1 MLKWMRAPE
10 TNWEEYRRRLE
21 ELDLKAVT
29 DAGSRRAILL
39 VLNLVEELKL
49 ENRHLR
55 EENQGLREEIQRLK
69 GEGGQ
74 PRIPPNPSPSGTPTA
89 SPSSEKERHQPK
101 LRHKRSKLEQ
111 IEVSR
116 EEVLQVDPA
125 QLPPDAEFKGYEA
138 TVVQDVKMEIDTVRF
153 LKEKYYSPA
162 AGKTYLAPLPAGYQ
176 GAYGP
181 GVRALA
187 LVFYYA
193 SNMSQPKIVEWFE
206 HVGIQL
212 SAGELS
218 QWLSQESEL
227 FRREKAAVYE
237 AGLRSSPWQHLDE
250 TGTRVNGQHQQCH
263 IVCNPLY
270 TAYFTTEKKDRLS
283 IVDVLRG
290 LRPRTFRFNAEASEW
305 LQAASLS
312 PGLIRTLQSLP
323 PDQDLSEAEV
333 TGWLERHLPA
343 LGQPQR
349 HQILQAGAIA
359 AYHAEVGFPVVRL
372 LLCDD
377 ASQFK
382 GVTEERALCWIH
394 EGRHYK
400 QLEPLVPYHQELLN
414 GFLERYWGF
423 YGKLLYYRSQPTAV
437 EAARLGEAF
446 DALFSTV
453 TGYQALDHRIALTQA
468 KKEALLK
475 VLTHPEIPL
484 HNNPAEL
491 GARLRVRKRDVS
503 FGPRT
508 PAGKQA
514 WDTFHT
520 LVSTTQKLGVSFYQ
534 YVQDRVRGANQVPSL
549 AELIQQK
556 AQALNLGAS
565 WDSS

>member
-1 MLKWMRAPE
+1 MLKWMNAPE
-10 TNWEEYRRRLE
+10 TNWEEYRRQLE
-21 ELDLKAVT
+21 ELDLKAIT
-29 DAGSRRAILL
+29 DEGSRRAILL

-55 EENQGLREEIQRLK
+55 EENQRLREGIQRLK
-69 GEGGQ
+69 GEQGP
-74 PRIPPNPSPSGTPTA
+74 PRLPPNPSLSGTTTA
-89 SPSSEKERHQPK
+89 SHSSEKERHQPK
-101 LRHKRSKLEQ
+101 ERHKRSKLEQ
-111 IEVSR
+111 IEVTR
-116 EEVLQVDPA
+116 EEVLAVDPT
-125 QLPPDAEFKGYEA
+125 QLPPDAEFKGYET
-138 TVVQDVKMEIDTVRF
+138 TVVQDVKIEIDNVRF

-162 AGKTYLAPLPAGYQ
+162 EGKTYLAPLPAGYQ
-176 GAYGP
+176 GTYGP
-181 GVRALA
+181 GVKALA

-193 SNMSQPKIVEWFE
+193 SNMSQPKIVDWFA

-212 SAGELS
+212 SAGALS
-218 QWLSQESEL
+218 QWLSQAPEP
-227 FRREKAAVYE
+227 FQREKAAVYE

-250 TGTRVNGQHQQCH
+250 TGTRVNGQNQQCH

-290 LRPRTFRFNAEASEW
+290 LRPRTFRFNAEAYQW
-305 LQAASLS
+305 LQPAGLS
-312 PGLIRTLQSLP
+312 PSLLGGLRSLP
-323 PDQDLSEAEV
+323 PDQDLSEAQV
-333 TGWLERHLPA
+333 TEWLERHLPR

-382 GVTEERALCWIH
+382 GVTEELALCWIH

-400 QLEPLVPYHQELLN
+400 QLEPLVPHHQQLLD
-414 GFLERYWGF
+414 GFLQRYWGF
-423 YGKLLYYRSQPTAV
+423 YGKLLHYRSQPTLV
-437 EAARLGEAF
+437 EAACLAEEF
-446 DALFSTV
+446 DQLFSTV
-453 TGYQALDHRIALTQA
+453 TGYQVLDHRVALTQA

-508 PAGKQA
+508 AKGKQA

-520 LVSTTQKLGVSFYQ
+520 LVSTTKKLGVSFYQ
-534 YVQDRVRGANQVPSL
+534 YVQDRVTGAHQVPSL
-549 AELIQQK
+549 AELIKEK

>member
-1 MLKWMRAPE
+1 MLKWMNAPE
-10 TNWEEYRRRLE
+10 TNWEEYRRQLE
-21 ELDLKAVT
+21 ELDLKAIT
-29 DAGSRRAILL
+29 DEGSRRAILL

-55 EENQGLREEIQRLK
+55 EENQRLREEIQRLK
-69 GEGGQ
+69 GEQGP
-74 PRIPPNPSPSGTPTA
+74 PRLPPNPSLSGTTTA
-89 SPSSEKERHQPK
+89 SHSSEKERHQPK
-101 LRHKRSKLEQ
+101 ERHKRSKLEQ
-111 IEVSR
+111 IEVTR
-116 EEVLQVDPA
+116 EEVLAVDPT
-125 QLPPDAEFKGYEA
+125 QLPPDAEFKGYET
-138 TVVQDVKMEIDTVRF
+138 TVVQDVKIEIDNVRF

-162 AGKTYLAPLPAGYQ
+162 EGKTYLAPLPAGYQ
-176 GAYGP
+176 GTYGP
-181 GVRALA
+181 GVKALA

-193 SNMSQPKIVEWFE
+193 SNMSQPKIVDWFA

-212 SAGELS
+212 SAGALS
-218 QWLSQESEL
+218 QWLSQAPEP
-227 FRREKAAVYE
+227 FQREKAAVYE

-250 TGTRVNGQHQQCH
+250 TGTRVNGQNQQCH

-290 LRPRTFRFNAEASEW
+290 LRPRTFRFNAEAYQW
-305 LQAASLS
+305 LQPAGLS
-312 PGLIRTLQSLP
+312 PSLLGGLRSLP
-323 PDQDLSEAEV
+323 PDQDLSEAQV
-333 TGWLERHLPA
+333 TEWLERHLPR

-382 GVTEERALCWIH
+382 GVTEELALCWIH

-400 QLEPLVPYHQELLN
+400 QLEPLVPHHQQLLD
-414 GFLERYWGF
+414 GFLQRYWGF
-423 YGKLLYYRSQPTAV
+423 YGKLLHYRSQPTPV
-437 EAARLGEAF
+437 EAACLAEEF
-446 DALFSTV
+446 DQLFSTV
-453 TGYQALDHRIALTQA
+453 TGYQVLDHRVALTQA

-508 PAGKQA
+508 AKGKQA

-520 LVSTTQKLGVSFYQ
+520 LVSTTKKLGVSFYQ
-534 YVQDRVRGANQVPSL
+534 YVQDRVTGAHQVPSL
-549 AELIQQK
+549 AELIKEK

>member
-1 MLKWMRAPE
+1 MLKWMNAPE
-10 TNWEEYRRRLE
+10 TNWEEYRRQLE
-21 ELDLKAVT
+21 ELDLKAIT
-29 DAGSRRAILL
+29 DEGSRRAILL

-55 EENQGLREEIQRLK
+55 EENQRLREGIQRLK
-69 GEGGQ
+69 GEQGP
-74 PRIPPNPSPSGTPTA
+74 PRLPPNPPLSGTTTA
-89 SPSSEKERHQPK
+89 SHSSEEERHQPK
-101 LRHKRSKLEQ
+101 ERHKRSKLEQ
-111 IEVSR
+111 IEVTR
-116 EEVLQVDPA
+116 EEVLAVDPT
-125 QLPPDAEFKGYEA
+125 QLPPDAEFKGYET
-138 TVVQDVKMEIDTVRF
+138 TVVQDVKIEIDNVRF

-162 AGKTYLAPLPAGYQ
+162 KGKTYLAPLPAGYQ
-176 GAYGP
+176 GTYGP
-181 GVRALA
+181 GVKALA

-193 SNMSQPKIVEWFE
+193 SNMSQPKIVDWFA

-212 SAGELS
+212 SAGALS
-218 QWLSQESEL
+218 QWLSQAPEP
-227 FRREKAAVYE
+227 FQREKATVYE

-250 TGTRVNGQHQQCH
+250 TGTRVNGQNQQCH

-290 LRPRTFRFNAEASEW
+290 LRPRTFRFNAEAYQW
-305 LQAASLS
+305 LQPAGLS
-312 PGLIRTLQSLP
+312 PSLLGGLRSLP
-323 PDQDLSEAEV
+323 PDQDLSEAQV
-333 TGWLERHLPA
+333 TEWLERHLPR

-349 HQILQAGAIA
+349 HQILQAGAVA

-382 GVTEERALCWIH
+382 GVTEELALCWIH

-400 QLEPLVPYHQELLN
+400 QLEPLVPHHQPLLD
-414 GFLERYWGF
+414 GFLQRYWGF
-423 YGKLLYYRSQPTAV
+423 YGKLLHYRSQPTPV
-437 EAARLGEAF
+437 EADCLAEEF
-446 DALFSTV
+446 DQLFSTV
-453 TGYQALDHRIALTQA
+453 TGYQVLDHRVALTQA

-520 LVSTTQKLGVSFYQ
+520 LVSTTKKLGVSFYQ
-534 YVQDRVRGANQVPSL
+534 YVQDRVTGAHQVPSL
-549 AELIQQK
+549 AELIKEK

>member
-1 MLKWMRAPE
+1 MLKWMKAPE
-10 TNWEEYRRRLE
+10 TSWEEYRRRLE
-21 ELDLKAVT
+21 ELDLKAIT
-29 DAGSRRAILL
+29 DEGSRRAILL
-39 VLNLVEELKL
+39 VLNLVKELKL

-55 EENQGLREEIQRLK
+55 DENQRLREEIQRLK
-69 GEGGQ
+69 GGRGQ
-74 PRIPPNPSPSGTPTA
+74 PPLPPNPLPSGTTTA
-89 SPSSEKERHQPK
+89 SHSSEKERRQSQP
-101 LRHKRSKLEQ
+101 RHKRSKLEP

-116 EEVLQVDPA
+116 EEVLRVDPA
-125 QLPPDAEFKGYEA
+125 QLPPDAEFKGYET
-138 TVVQDVKMEIDTVRF
+138 TVVQDVKIEIDTVRF

-162 AGKTYLAPLPAGYQ
+162 KGKTYLAHLPAGYR

-181 GVRALA
+181 GVKALA

-193 SNMSQPKIVEWFE
+193 SNMSQPKIVDWFAP
-206 HVGIQL
+206 VGIQL

-218 QWLSQESEL
+218 QWLSRASEP
-227 FRREKAAVYE
+227 FQREKAAVYE

-250 TGTRVNGQHQQCH
+250 TSTRVNGQNQQCH

-270 TAYFTTEKKDRLS
+270 TSYFTTERKDRLS
-283 IVDVLRG
+283 LVDVLRG
-290 LRPRTFRFNAEASEW
+290 LRPRTFRFNEEADEW
-305 LQAASLS
+305 LQQAGLS
-312 PGLIRTLQSLP
+312 PALRGCLRSLP
-323 PDQDLSEAEV
+323 PDQDFSEVEV
-333 TGWLERHLPA
+333 SGWLEQHLPT

-349 HQILQAGAIA
+349 HQILQAGAVA
-359 AYHAEVGFPVVRL
+359 AYQAEVGFPVVRL
-372 LLCDD
+372 LLCDE

-400 QLEPLVPYHQELLN
+400 QLEPLVPYHQALLD

-423 YGKLLYYRSQPTAV
+423 YGKLLSYRCQPTAV
-437 EAARLGEAF
+437 EAARLAEEF
-446 DALFSTV
+446 DTLFSAV
-453 TGYQALDHRIALTQA
+453 TGYQALDHRMALTQA

-475 VLTHPEIPL
+475 VLIHPEIPL

-508 PAGKQA
+508 PAGKEA

-520 LVSTTQKLGVSFYQ
+520 LVSTTKKLGVSFYQ
-534 YVQDRVRGANQVPSL
+534 YVQDRVSGANRVPSL
-549 AELIQQK
+549 AELIKEK

>member
-1 MLKWMRAPE
+1 MLKWMNAPE
-10 TNWEEYRRRLE
+10 TNWEEYRRQLE
-21 ELDLKAVT
+21 ELDLKAIT
-29 DAGSRRAILL
+29 DEGSRRAILL

-55 EENQGLREEIQRLK
+55 EENQRLREGIQRLK
-69 GEGGQ
+69 GEQGP
-74 PRIPPNPSPSGTPTA
+74 PRLPPNPSLSGTTTA
-89 SPSSEKERHQPK
+89 SHSSEKERHQPK
-101 LRHKRSKLEQ
+101 ERHKRSKLEQ
-111 IEVSR
+111 IEVIR
-116 EEVLQVDPA
+116 EEVLAVDPT
-125 QLPPDAEFKGYEA
+125 QLPPDAEFKGYET
-138 TVVQDVKMEIDTVRF
+138 TVVQDVKIEIDNVRF

-162 AGKTYLAPLPAGYQ
+162 EGKTYLAPLPAGYQ
-176 GAYGP
+176 GTYGP
-181 GVRALA
+181 GVKALA

-193 SNMSQPKIVEWFE
+193 SNMSQPKIVDWFA

-212 SAGELS
+212 SAGALS
-218 QWLSQESEL
+218 QWLSQAPEP
-227 FRREKAAVYE
+227 FQREKAAVYE

-250 TGTRVNGQHQQCH
+250 TGTRVNGQNQQCH

-290 LRPRTFRFNAEASEW
+290 LRPRTFRFNAEAYQW
-305 LQAASLS
+305 LQPAGLS
-312 PGLIRTLQSLP
+312 PSLLGGLRSLP
-323 PDQDLSEAEV
+323 PEQDLSEAQV
-333 TGWLERHLPA
+333 TEWLERHLPR

-349 HQILQAGAIA
+349 HQILQAGAVA

-382 GVTEERALCWIH
+382 GVTEELALCWIH

-400 QLEPLVPYHQELLN
+400 QLEPLVPHHQLLLD
-414 GFLERYWGF
+414 GFLQRYWGF
-423 YGKLLYYRSQPTAV
+423 YGKLLHYRSQPTPV
-437 EAARLGEAF
+437 EAARLGEEF

-453 TGYQALDHRIALTQA
+453 TSYQGLDHRIALTQA

-475 VLTHPEIPL
+475 VLAHPEIPL

-508 PAGKQA
+508 AKGKQA

-520 LVSTTQKLGVSFYQ
+520 LVSTTKKLGVSFYQ
-534 YVQDRVRGANQVPSL
+534 YVQDRVTGANQVPSL
-549 AELIQQK
+549 ADLIKEK

>member
-1 MLKWMRAPE
+1 MLKWMNAPE
-10 TNWEEYRRRLE
+10 TNWEEYRRQLE
-21 ELDLKAVT
+21 ELDLKAIT
-29 DAGSRRAILL
+29 DEGSRRAILL

-55 EENQGLREEIQRLK
+55 EENQRLREGIQRLK
-69 GEGGQ
+69 GEQGP
-74 PRIPPNPSPSGTPTA
+74 PRLPPNPSLSGTTTA
-89 SPSSEKERHQPK
+89 SHSSEKERHQRK
-101 LRHKRSKLEQ
+101 ERHKRSKLEQ

-116 EEVLQVDPA
+116 EEVLAVDPT
-125 QLPPDAEFKGYEA
+125 QLPPDAEFKGYET
-138 TVVQDVKMEIDTVRF
+138 TVVQDVKIEIDNVRF

-162 AGKTYLAPLPAGYQ
+162 EGKTYLAPLPAGYQ
-176 GAYGP
+176 GTYGP

-193 SNMSQPKIVEWFE
+193 SNMSQPKIVDWFA

-212 SAGELS
+212 SAGALS
-218 QWLSQESEL
+218 QWLSQAPEP
-227 FRREKAAVYE
+227 FQREKAAVYE

-250 TGTRVNGQHQQCH
+250 TGTRVNGQNQQCH

-290 LRPRTFRFNAEASEW
+290 LRPRTFRFNAEAYQW
-305 LQAASLS
+305 LQPAGLS
-312 PGLIRTLQSLP
+312 PSLLGGLRSLP
-323 PDQDLSEAEV
+323 PDQDLSEAQV
-333 TGWLERHLPA
+333 TEWLERHLPR

-349 HQILQAGAIA
+349 HQILQAGAVA

-372 LLCDD
+372 LVCDD

-382 GVTEERALCWIH
+382 GVTEELALCWIH

-400 QLEPLVPYHQELLN
+400 QLEPLVPHHQQLLD
-414 GFLERYWGF
+414 GFLQRYWGF
-423 YGKLLYYRSQPTAV
+423 YGKLLHYRSQATPV
-437 EAARLGEAF
+437 EAARLGEEF

-453 TGYQALDHRIALTQA
+453 TSYQGLDHRIALTQA

-475 VLTHPEIPL
+475 VLAHPEIPL

-508 PAGKQA
+508 AKGKQA

-520 LVSTTQKLGVSFYQ
+520 LVSTTKKLGVSFYQ
-534 YVQDRVRGANQVPSL
+534 YVHDRVTGAHQVPSL
-549 AELIQQK
+549 AELIKEK

>member
-1 MLKWMRAPE
+1 MLKWMKAPE
-10 TNWEEYRRRLE
+10 TNWEEYRRQLE
-21 ELDLKAVT
+21 ELDLKAIT
-29 DAGSRRAILL
+29 DEGSRRAILL

-55 EENQGLREEIQRLK
+55 EENQRLREGIQRLK
-69 GEGGQ
+69 GEQGP
-74 PRIPPNPSPSGTPTA
+74 PRLPPNPSLSGTTTA
-89 SPSSEKERHQPK
+89 SHSSEKERHQPK
-101 LRHKRSKLEQ
+101 ERHKRSKLEQ

-116 EEVLQVDPA
+116 EEVLAVDPT
-125 QLPPDAEFKGYEA
+125 QLPPDAEFKGYET
-138 TVVQDVKMEIDTVRF
+138 TVVQDVRIEIDNVRF
-153 LKEKYYSPA
+153 LKEKFYSPA
-162 AGKTYLAPLPAGYQ
+162 EGKTYLAPLPAGYQ
-176 GAYGP
+176 GTYGP
-181 GVRALA
+181 GVKALA

-193 SNMSQPKIVEWFE
+193 SNMSQPKIVDWFA
-206 HVGIQL
+206 HVGIEL
-212 SAGELS
+212 SAGALS
-218 QWLSQESEL
+218 QWLSQAPEP
-227 FRREKAAVYE
+227 FQREKAAVYE

-250 TGTRVNGQHQQCH
+250 TGTRVNGQNQQCH

-290 LRPRTFRFNAEASEW
+290 LRPRTFRFNAEAYQW
-305 LQAASLS
+305 LQQAGLS
-312 PGLIRTLQSLP
+312 PNLLGGLRSLP
-323 PDQDLSEAEV
+323 PDQDLSEAQV
-333 TGWLERHLPA
+333 TEWLERHLPR

-349 HQILQAGAIA
+349 HPILQAGAIA

-382 GVTEERALCWIH
+382 GVTEELALCWIH

-400 QLEPLVPYHQELLN
+400 QLDPLVPHHQQLLD
-414 GFLERYWGF
+414 GFLQRYWGF
-423 YGKLLYYRSQPTAV
+423 YGKLLHYRSQPTPV
-437 EAARLGEAF
+437 EAACLGEEF

-453 TGYQALDHRIALTQA
+453 TSYQGLDHRIALTQA

-475 VLTHPEIPL
+475 VLAHPEIPL

-520 LVSTTQKLGVSFYQ
+520 LVSTTKKLGVSFYQ
-534 YVQDRVRGANQVPSL
+534 YVQDRVTGANQVPSL
-549 AELIQQK
+549 ADLIKEK

>member
-1 MLKWMRAPE
+1 MLEWMKAPE

-29 DAGSRRAILL
+29 DEGSRRAILL

-55 EENQGLREEIQRLK
+55 QENQGLREEIQRLK
-69 GEGGQ
+69 GGRGQ
-74 PRIPPNPSPSGTPTA
+74 PGLPPNPSPGGSTTA
-89 SPSSEKERHQPK
+89 PHSSEKERHQPK
-101 LRHKRSKLEQ
+101 PWHKGSKLEQ

-116 EEVLQVDPA
+116 QEVVQVDPA
-125 QLPPDAEFKGYEA
+125 QLPPDAEFKGYET
-138 TVVQDVKMEIDTVRF
+138 TVVQDLKIEIDNVRF
-153 LKEKYYSPA
+153 LKEKFYSPGE
-162 AGKTYLAPLPAGYQ
+162 GKTYVAPLPAGYQ
-176 GAYGP
+176 GTYGP

-193 SNMSQPKIVEWFE
+193 SNMSQPKILDWFA

-212 SAGELS
+212 SAGALS
-218 QWLSQESEL
+218 QWLSQAPEP
-227 FRREKAAVYE
+227 FQQEKAAVYE

-250 TGTRVNGQHQQCH
+250 TGTRVNGQNQQCH

-290 LRPRTFRFNAEASEW
+290 LRPRTFRFNAETYEG
-305 LQAASLS
+305 LQQAGLS
-312 PGLIRTLQSLP
+312 PKLLGVLRSLP

-333 TGWLERHLPA
+333 TGWLEQQLPR
-343 LGQPQR
+343 LGQAHR
-349 HQILQAGAIA
+349 HQILQAGAVA

-382 GVTEERALCWIH
+382 GVTEELALCWIH

-400 QLEPLVPYHQELLN
+400 QLEPLIPYHQAFLN
-414 GFLERYWGF
+414 GFLQRYWGF
-423 YGKLLYYRSQPTAV
+423 YGKLLHYRSQPTPI
-437 EAARLGEAF
+437 EAARLGEEF
-446 DALFSTV
+446 DELFSRV

-508 PAGKQA
+508 SAGKQA

-534 YVQDRVRGANQVPSL
+534 YVHDRVRGANQVPSL

-556 AQALNLGAS
+556 AHALNLGAS

>member
-1 MLKWMRAPE
+1 MKAAE

-29 DAGSRRAILL
+29 DEGSRRALLL

-55 EENQGLREEIQRLK
+55 EENQRLREEIQRLK
-69 GEGGQ
+69 GGRGQ
-74 PRIPPNPSPSGTPTA
+74 PGLAPNPSPGGTTTTPH
-89 SPSSEKERHQPK
+89 SSEKERRQPRP
-101 LRHKRSKLEQ
+101 RHKRSKLEQ

-116 EEVLQVDPA
+116 QEVVQVDPA
-125 QLPPDAEFKGYEA
+125 QLPPDAEFKGYET
-138 TVVQDVKMEIDTVRF
+138 TVVQDVRIEIDNVRF
-153 LKEKYYSPA
+153 LKEKFYSPG
-162 AGKTYLAPLPAGYQ
+162 AGKTYVAPLPAGYQ
-176 GAYGP
+176 GTYGP
-181 GVRALA
+181 GVKALA

-193 SNMSQPKIVEWFE
+193 SNMSQPKIMDWFA

-212 SAGELS
+212 STGELS
-218 QWLSQESEL
+218 QWLSQAWEP
-227 FRREKAAVYE
+227 FQREKAAVYE

-250 TGTRVNGQHQQCH
+250 TGTRVNGHNQQCH

-270 TAYFTTEKKDRLS
+270 TAYFTTERKDRLS

-290 LRPRTFRFNAEASEW
+290 LRPRTFRFNEEASEW
-305 LQAASLS
+305 LQQAGLS
-312 PGLIRTLQSLP
+312 PALLGGLRSLP
-323 PDQDLSEAEV
+323 ADQDLSEAQV
-333 TGWLERHLPA
+333 MGWLEQHL
-343 LGQPQR
+343 LTLSQPQR

-382 GVTEERALCWIH
+382 GVTEELALCWIH

-400 QLEPLVPYHQELLN
+400 QLEPLVPHHQQLLD
-414 GFLERYWGF
+414 GFLQRYWGL
-423 YGKLLYYRSQPTAV
+423 YGKLLHYRSQPTPV
-437 EAARLGEAF
+437 EAACLAEEF
-446 DALFSTV
+446 DQLFSTL
-453 TGYQALDHRIALTQA
+453 TGYQVLDHRIALTQA
-468 KKEALLK
+468 KKQALLQ

-520 LVSTTQKLGVSFYQ
+520 LVSTTKKLGVSFYQ
-534 YVQDRVRGANQVPSL
+534 YVHDRVTAAHQVPSL
-549 AELIQQK
+549 AELINEK